1 MEKGKKVVVFGIF
14 DGVYEGHRFL
24 FSQAKKYGDY
34 LIAVVGRDEFVRSF
48 KNKETK
54 YSENE
59 RMERLLKE
67 DLVDEVFLS
76 DKELSSYRVLQK
88 VNPDIVCFG
97 YDQNLLYD
105 DLRKWMDKKDIYI
118 ATIRLEKLQSSLQK
132 IK

>member
-14 DGVYEGHRFL
+14 DGVHEGHRFL

-34 LIAVVGRDEFVRSF
+34 LIVVVGRDEFVRSF

-54 YSENE
+54 HSENE

-88 VNPDIVCFG
+88 INPDIVCFG

-105 DLRKWMDKKDIYI
+105 DLRKWMDKKDVYI

>member
-14 DGVYEGHRFL
+14 DGVHEGHRFL

-48 KNKETK
+48 KNKETEH
-54 YSENE
+54 SENE

-67 DLVDEVFLS
+67 NLVDEVFLS

-88 VNPDIVCFG
+88 INPYIVCFG

-105 DLRKWMDKKDIYI
+105 DLRKWMDKNDVYI